1 MRINQADRKPA
12 DAKTEPSH
20 PTLAQLGWRRF
31 FSEQV
36 SAEQSLNCQPVRV
49 MSVHRGRVTVSGEG
63 VEDSISSSLPA
74 REGAEDRPTVG
85 DWLLIDRNTRSLVRI
100 LDRTS
105 LFKRPAPGDERRIQL
120 IAANVD
126 TLFIVTSCDQDFN
139 VARLERYLVL
149 AREVGVRPVVV
160 ITKADLL
167 PAPGRLVGT
176 ARALQSGLRVELVD
190 GRDPTSAARLAGYC
204 GLGKTVALV
213 GSSGVGKSTLV
224 NTLKGSDSI
233 ATQAV
238 RDDDGKGRHTT
249 TVREMH
255 RLAGGADLGG
265 WLVDTPGMR
274 ELQMSEVASGVT
286 EVFDDVTA
294 VTLEC
299 RFANCTHV
307 GEPGCAIRA
316 AMAEGDLDPA
326 RVERWRKLAQENA
339 ENSGAAAV
347 RRSRPGKAGN
357 KKFSPAPRPSL
368 SSRPGDTR
376 HDPARLDP
384 D

>member
-1 MRINQADRKPA
+1 MRINPADRKSA
-12 DAKTEPSH
+12 DAMTKSSD
-20 PTLAQLGWRRF
+20 PTLAQLGWRSF

-36 SAEQSLNCQPVRV
+36 SAEQSHNCQPVRV

-63 VEDSISSSLPA
+63 FEGSISSSLPA
-74 REGAEDRPTVG
+74 RAGAEDRPTVG
-85 DWLLIDRNTRSLVRI
+85 DWLLIDRGTRSLVRI

-105 LFKRPAPGDERRIQL
+105 LFKRPAPGDDRRVQL

-160 ITKADLL
+160 LTKADLS
-167 PAPGRLVGT
+167 PAPERLVDA
-176 ARALQSGLRVELVD
+176 ARALQSGLQVELVD
-190 GRDPTSAARLAGYC
+190 GRDPTSAAGLAGYC
-204 GLGKTVALV
+204 GFGQTVALV
-213 GSSGVGKSTLV
+213 GSSGVGKSTVV
-224 NTLKGSDSI
+224 NTLKGSDSV

-238 RDDDGKGRHTT
+238 REDDGKGRHTT

-255 RLAGGADLGG
+255 RLAGGADGGG

-307 GEPGCAIRA
+307 DEPGCAIHA
-316 AMAEGDLDPA
+316 AMARGALDPA
-326 RVERWRKLAQENA
+326 RVERWRKLAQEDA
-339 ENSGAAAV
+339 ANSGTVTA

-357 KKFSPAPRPSL
+357 R
-368 SSRPGDTR
+368 R
-376 HDPARLDP
+376 
-384 D
+384 

>member
-1 MRINQADRKPA
+1 MRMNPA
-12 DAKTEPSH
+12 ILRSGDSMTPTPEP
-20 PTLAQLGWRRF
+20 PFGQLGWRTF
-31 FSEQV
+31 FSKQV
-36 SAEQSLNCQPVRV
+36 SAGENQHCQPVRV
-49 MSVHRGRVTVSGEG
+49 MSVHRGRVTVLGEG
-63 VEDSISSSLPA
+63 FEDSISSSLPA
-74 REGAEDRPTVG
+74 RGEAEDRPTVG
-85 DWLLIDRNTRSLVRI
+85 DWLLIDRSTRSLVRI

-105 LFKRPAPGDERRIQL
+105 LFKRPSPGDDRRVQL

-126 TLFIVTSCDQDFN
+126 TLFVVTSCDQDFN

-149 AREVGVRPVVV
+149 AREVGVRPVIVL
-160 ITKADLL
+160 TKPDLS
-167 PAPGRLVGT
+167 PAPERLADT

-190 GRDPTSAARLAGYC
+190 GRDPTSAARLASYC
-204 GLGKTVALV
+204 GLGETVALV

-238 RDDDGKGRHTT
+238 REDDGKGRHTT

-255 RLAGGADLGG
+255 RLAGGADGGG

-307 GEPGCAIRA
+307 DEPGCAINA
-316 AMAEGDLDPA
+316 AMAAGDLDPA
-326 RVERWRKLAQENA
+326 RVERWRKLAEENA
-339 ENSGAAAV
+339 VNSGTAAV
-347 RRSRPGKAGN
+347 RRSRPRKAGN
-357 KKFSPAPRPSL
+357 R
-368 SSRPGDTR
+368 R
-376 HDPARLDP
+376 
-384 D
+384 

>member
-1 MRINQADRKPA
+1 MRINQAGRDAA
-12 DAKTEPSH
+12 DAMTATPD
-20 PTLAQLGWRRF
+20 PTLAQLGWKSF

-36 SAEQSLNCQPVRV
+36 SAEQSQYCRPVRV

-63 VEDSISSSLPA
+63 LEDSISSSLPV
-74 REGAEDRPTVG
+74 RGGAEDRPTVG
-85 DWLLIDRNTRSLVRI
+85 DWLLIDRTSQSIVRI
-100 LDRTS
+100 LDRTG
-105 LFKRPAPGDERRIQL
+105 LFKRRAPGDERRTQL

-139 VARLERYLVL
+139 VARIERYLVL

-160 ITKADLL
+160 LTKADLS
-167 PAPGRLVGT
+167 PAPESLVDS

-190 GRDPTSAARLAGYC
+190 GRDPASAARLAGYC
-204 GLGKTVALV
+204 GLGTTVALV

-238 RDDDGKGRHTT
+238 REDDGKGRHTT

-255 RLAGGADLGG
+255 RIAAGADGGG

-286 EVFDDVTA
+286 EVFDDVTDVA
-294 VTLEC
+294 LEC
-299 RFANCTHV
+299 RFANCTHAD
-307 GEPGCAIRA
+307 EPGCAIRA
-316 AMAEGDLDPA
+316 AIADGALDPA
-326 RVERWRKLAQENA
+326 RVDRWRKLTQEDA
-339 ENSGAAAV
+339 ANSGTVSA
-347 RRSRPGKAGN
+347 RRSRPKKSGN
-357 KKFSPAPRPSL
+357 R
-368 SSRPGDTR
+368 R
-376 HDPARLDP
+376 
-384 D
+384 